1 MFYIKYGILEIP
13 DKKVGLGPFFYLQ
26 GMTLAKNAIINEL
39 LEPVVSGLGY
49 ELVGIEYLPQGR
61 RSVVRIF
68 IDQEEGISLGDC
80 EKVSRQV
87 SAVMDVEDPIKGEY
101 TLEVSS
107 PGLDR
112 PLFTSEHYKRF
123 IGEKVNIR
131 VRSPLDGKRK
141 FIGVIIDATEQDV
154 KLSVDGQTIDLPL
167 DEIEKAN
174 LVPEF

>member
-1 MFYIKYGILEIP
+1 M
-13 DKKVGLGPFFYLQ
+13 
-26 GMTLAKNAIINEL
+26 AKNAVLNEL

-61 RSVVRIF
+61 RSLLRIY
-68 IDQEEGISLGDC
+68 IDQEKGIAVEDC
-80 EKVSRQV
+80 EAVSRQV

-112 PLFTSEHYKRF
+112 PLFIEAHYKRF
-123 IGEKVNIR
+123 IGEKAKIR
-131 VRSPLDGKRK
+131 LHSPINGQRKFMGVLVDAVDGK
-141 FIGVIIDATEQDV
+141 IL
-154 KLSVDGQTIDLPL
+154 LSVEGNTIELPL

-174 LVPEF
+174 LVPDF